1 MAKRSQGSNPVQI
14 DAESPDRAELKV
26 ILTTSHKIGQG
37 FDQEGARDGTG
48 ERLQLGHKLWD
59 IRKTG
64 ITMNKGDNRRQSLQ
78 LSNSLGRGQGQEKEH
93 LLGEGTQ
100 RSHRKRFKGGGVPI
114 PQNQGEVPSRRT
126 KLAFRRLQAERP
138 EQVTKHRMSRERRKL
153 ETKNRR

>member
-1 MAKRSQGSNPVQI
+1 MMVKRSQGSNPVQI
-14 DAESPDRAELKV
+14 DVESPDRAEQKVVLK
-26 ILTTSHKIGQG
+26 TSRKIRQG

-48 ERLQLGHKLWD
+48 ERLRLGHKLWD

-100 RSHRKRFKGGGVPI
+100 RSHRKRFKGRGVQI
-114 PQNQGEVPSRRT
+114 LQNQGEVPSRRA
-126 KLAFRRLQAERP
+126 KLAFRRL
-138 EQVTKHRMSRERRKL
+138 KGRK
-153 ETKNRR
+153 T